1 MTKRIALDAGH
12 GLKTKGKQTPD
23 GTKEWTLNN
32 KVRGKVVSLLKGYDV
47 EFIFPDNNEGLIDES
62 LVSRRAAYITE
73 KVDAVVSIH
82 HNAFTGK
89 WNTKATGVEVYTD
102 KNPTSEDYKLASCI
116 YTKLVSYTGMKGRG
130 IKEEDWYVINQDRV
144 PAVLVEGGFMDN
156 VNDYKIIISEA
167 GQTAYAKAIAE
178 GLIEFLNLEKKT
190 TEVQPEEPFVV
201 MVNIMDLNI
210 RKGPGTNY
218 LKTGSVTGKGV
229 FTIVEVKQGL
239 GSKKGWGKLK
249 SGTGWI
255 SLDYTKRI

>member
-89 WNTKATGVEVYTD
+89 WNTKATGVEVYTL
-102 KNPTSEDYKLASCI
+102 NPIL
-116 YTKLVSYTGMKGRG
+116 KGES
-130 IKEEDWYVINQDRV
+130 KE
-144 PAVLVEGGFMDN
+144 
-156 VNDYKIIISEA
+156 
-167 GQTAYAKAIAE
+167 TAYEDIMRHNIETILKA
-178 GLIEFLNLEKKT
+178 
-190 TEVQPEEPFVV
+190 
-201 MVNIMDLNI
+201 
-210 RKGPGTNY
+210 
-218 LKTGSVTGKGV
+218 
-229 FTIVEVKQGL
+229 VK
-239 GSKKGWGKLK
+239 
-249 SGTGWI
+249 
-255 SLDYTKRI
+255 